1 MGTKPKNRYIVEI
14 AIPTIE
20 SHEVVSD
27 VPLTK
32 SEIVSRTESRRP
44 KEVKYCEYE
53 ALPTILVIHGKLEED
68 ND

>member
-44 KEVKYCEYE
+44 KEVKYGE

>member
-20 SHEVVSD
+20 IYEVVSD
-27 VPLTK
+27 IPLTT
-32 SEIVSRTESRRP
+32 SEIVSRTQFRKP
-44 KEVKYCEYE
+44 KEVKYEE
-53 ALPTILVIHGKLEED
+53 ALPTILVIHGKLEEE